1 MSFWYPVETELVLA
15 SKSPR
20 RTEILELAGIP
31 HRVFPST
38 VEEKHLD
45 GCPADIV
52 VHWAREKAANVA
64 SGFPDY
70 PVLGADTMVFQDN
83 VLLGK
88 PSDTE
93 QAFEMLSSL
102 SGRWHTV
109 YGGVAL
115 VWHSRKIA
123 FSFSQSTRVKFR
135 ELSEAEIKAYI
146 DTGEPVD
153 KAGAYGIQGYGCV
166 LVEKVEG
173 CYFNVMGLPVS
184 RFLEKFRNFLLQ

>member
-15 SKSPR
+15 SRSPR
-20 RTEILELAGIP
+20 RTEILKLAGIP
-31 HRVFPST
+31 HRVYPSS
-38 VEEKHLD
+38 VEEKRMD
-45 GCPADIV
+45 GLPADIV
-52 VHWAREKAANVA
+52 VHWAQKKAMNVA
-64 SGFPDY
+64 SVFPDS

-88 PSDTE
+88 PSDAE

-115 VWHSRKIA
+115 AWHSREIA
-123 FSFSQSTRVKFR
+123 FAFSESTRVKFR
-135 ELSEAEIKAYI
+135 ELSESEIKAYI
-146 DTGEPVD
+146 ATGEPMD
-153 KAGAYGIQGYGCV
+153 KAGAYGIQGIGCV

-173 CYFNVMGLPVS
+173 CYFNVMGLPIS
-184 RFLEKFRNFLLQ
+184 RFLESFRSSLV

>member
-15 SKSPR
+15 SRSPR
-20 RTEILELAGIP
+20 RTEILKLAGIP
-31 HRVFPST
+31 HRVYPSS
-38 VEEKHLD
+38 VEEKQMD
-45 GCPADIV
+45 GLPADIV
-52 VHWAREKAANVA
+52 VHWAQKKAMNMA
-64 SGFPDY
+64 SVFPDS

-88 PSDTE
+88 PSDAE

-115 VWHSRKIA
+115 AWHSREIA
-123 FSFSQSTRVKFR
+123 FAFSESTRVKFR
-135 ELSEAEIKAYI
+135 ELSESEIKAYI
-146 DTGEPVD
+146 ATGEPMD
-153 KAGAYGIQGYGCV
+153 KAGAYGIQGFGCV

-173 CYFNVMGLPVS
+173 CYFNVMGLPIS
-184 RFLEKFRNFLLQ
+184 RFLESFRSSLV

>member
-15 SKSPR
+15 SRSPR
-20 RTEILELAGIP
+20 RTEILKLAGIP
-31 HRVFPST
+31 HRVYPSS
-38 VEEKHLD
+38 VEEKQMD
-45 GCPADIV
+45 GLPADIV
-52 VHWAREKAANVA
+52 VHWAQKKAMNVA
-64 SGFPDY
+64 SVFPDS

-88 PSDTE
+88 PSDAE

-115 VWHSRKIA
+115 AWHSREIA
-123 FSFSQSTRVKFR
+123 FAFSESTRVKFR
-135 ELSEAEIKAYI
+135 ELSESEIKAYI
-146 DTGEPVD
+146 ATGEPMD
-153 KAGAYGIQGYGCV
+153 KAGAYGIQGFGCV

-173 CYFNVMGLPVS
+173 CYFNVMGLPIS
-184 RFLEKFRNFLLQ
+184 RFLESFRSSLV